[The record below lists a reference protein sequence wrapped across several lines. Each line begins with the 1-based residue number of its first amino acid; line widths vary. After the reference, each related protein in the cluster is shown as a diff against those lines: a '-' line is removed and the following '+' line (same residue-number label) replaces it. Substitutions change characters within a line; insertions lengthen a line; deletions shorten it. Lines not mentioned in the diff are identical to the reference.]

1 MERFNPTML
10 DGIIILAAMWIFA
23 SPWVLNY
30 GDNAGWN
37 STISAV
43 LVALP
48 RRGDHH
54 VRRIAAEALQV
65 LRVPGPRLVE
75 LDHRLADGED
85 VRRIRG
91 QSPISR
97 AHV

>member
-10 DGIIILAAMWIFA
+10 DGIIILAAMWLFA

-43 LVALP
+43 LIAVFALARVLAATDVAL
-48 RRGDHH
+48 
-54 VRRIAAEALQV
+54 
-65 LRVPGPRLVE
+65 
-75 LDHRLADGED
+75 LAQAD
-85 VRRIRG
+85 
-91 QSPISR
+91 
-97 AHV
+97 

>member
-23 SPWVLNY
+23 SPWVLND

-43 LVALP
+43 LVAALALA
-48 RRGDHH
+48 R
-54 VRRIAAEALQV
+54 VLAATSVAL
-65 LRVPGPRLVE
+65 
-75 LDHRLADGED
+75 LAQAD
-85 VRRIRG
+85 
-91 QSPISR
+91 
-97 AHV
+97 